1 MGLGKCYLPR
11 CWKIGCA
18 MRSESRLPGEDGI
31 CGIRKGVEACYSV
44 AEWLGNSEEAVLRN
58 LGVTRKAA
66 QSPGSTKFYLSSSY
80 FASR

>member
-1 MGLGKCYLPR
+1 MITGKGIRKALEMPLMGLGKCYLPR

-44 AEWLGNSEEAVLRN
+44 AEWLGNSEEAVI
-58 LGVTRKAA
+58 
-66 QSPGSTKFYLSSSY
+66 Y
-80 FASR
+80 FGI